1 MIIKLIDGFYIETDE
16 MNFMLKEKYM
26 GKDLKGKPKEQHKTI
41 GYYNSVL
48 HALNGLTNYESLTSD
63 SKLEVEE
70 YIEKQKELNDTLIHA
85 FKNIPKEYRK

>member
-48 HALNGLTNYESLTSD
+48 HALNGLINYESLRSD

-70 YIEKQKELNDTLIHA
+70 YIKKQKELNDTLIHA
-85 FKNIPKEYRK
+85 FKNIPKELRK